1 MYNSDENEE
10 VLKGQDEVVY
20 DESVDFINGHDDKLP
35 TALPVLPLK
44 DMVVFPYTIF
54 PILAG
59 RQSSINAINKSLE
72 TDKYILLLAQIDEA
86 IEEPEDENLYKTGV
100 IAKIIQVLKMPNGLI
115 KVLVDGI
122 APAKVNSF
130 SHGTFRSADVT
141 VQFTSIKEDT
151 ELRALVRRATK
162 LFKEYINSNKEFPQE
177 TYTAYENIKEPD
189 RKLYYIASTLSMDVT
204 RKQKILEL
212 NDLHGQFYELLYSLS
227 SELEILNVE
236 KDIDD
241 KVYQAM
247 QKNQR
252 KFIVQEQIRILQEE
266 LGEDVDTDPELIKIK
281 ERIESAGMP
290 DAVKEK
296 AMDEFTKLRKTPS
309 MSPDFSVIRNYLE
322 WMVDVPWS
330 ETTKDN
336 FDLEHAKKILD
347 EDHYDLEKPKERIL
361 ELIAVLKLLKDKGI
375 SKPPKGQIL
384 CLVGPPGVG
393 KTSLGKSIARAL
405 NRKFTRISVGGVKDE
420 AEIRGHRRT
429 YIGSM
434 PGKIIQAMKK
444 AGTINPV
451 ILIDEIDKMS
461 NDFRGDPSSAMLEVL
476 DPEQNDSFNDH
487 YLDVDYDLSNVL
499 FVTTANVQYNIPL
512 PLQDRMEIIQMRSYL
527 DFEKVQIARRHIIPK
542 ELSEHGLDEKD
553 VVFSDKIL
561 FKIIDEYT
569 REAGVRNLE
578 REVSA
583 IIRKVTKDI
592 VLNLKKGKSRKYE
605 ITEDM
610 LPEYLGVP
618 KHKNKLAIQDEKG
631 RVGSVF
637 GLAWTSHGGDILH
650 TDVNIMRGTGKLTL
664 TGKLGDV
671 MKESAMAGLS
681 YIKSHADRLK
691 IPMNFFKQHDIH
703 IHLPEGA
710 IPKDGPSAGITMTMA
725 ILSAITGVPAKTDV
739 AMTGE
744 ITLRGDILPIGGL
757 NEKLLAALRSGI
769 VNVLIPEDN
778 LKDLPEVPKD
788 IVDELNI
795 IPVKHADEAIEKV
808 FGKKTIG
815 FKKKASK

>member
-1 MYNSDENEE
+1 MFGSEENDD
-10 VLKGQDEVVY
+10 VLKGQSEVLY
-20 DESVDFINGHDDKLP
+20 DESHTDNNGRDDKLP
-35 TALPVLPLK
+35 TELPVLPLK
-44 DMVVFPYTIF
+44 DLVVFPYMIF

-59 RQSSINAINKSLE
+59 RQSSINAINKSIE
-72 TDKYILLLAQIDEA
+72 SDKFILLLTQMDETV
-86 IEEPEDENLYKTGV
+86 EDPDEKNLYKTGV
-100 IAKIIQVLKMPNGLI
+100 VAKILQVLKMPNGLV

-122 APAKVNSF
+122 VPARVQSFAPGSFLTATVNI
-130 SHGTFRSADVT
+130 T
-141 VQFTSIKEDT
+141 FTSVKDDT
-151 ELRALVRRATK
+151 ELRALIRRASK
-162 LFKEYINSNKEFPQE
+162 VFKEYVESNKEFPQE
-177 TYTAYENIKEPD
+177 TYSAYENIKEPD
-189 RKLYYIASTLSMDVT
+189 RKLYYIASTLNLDAH
-204 RKQKILEL
+204 RKQKILETTE
-212 NDLHGQFYELLYSLS
+212 LHSQFYELLYALS

-281 ERIESAGMP
+281 EMIDEAKMP
-290 DAVKEK
+290 EAVLEK
-296 AMDEFTKLRKTPS
+296 AMDEFNKLRKTPQ
-309 MSPDFSVIRNYLE
+309 MSPDFSVIRNYLD

-330 ETTKDN
+330 EKTKDN
-336 FDLEHAKKILD
+336 FDLVHAKKILD

-405 NRKFTRISVGGVKDE
+405 SRKFTRISVGGVKDE

-461 NDFRGDPSSAMLEVL
+461 SDFRGDPSSAMLEVL

-512 PLQDRMEIIQMRSYL
+512 PLQDRMEIIEMRSYL
-527 DFEKVQIARRHIIPK
+527 DFEKVQIAKKHIIPK
-542 ELSEHGLDEKD
+542 ELAEHGLDKD
-553 VVFSDKIL
+553 DVKFSDSIL
-561 FKIIDEYT
+561 LKMIEDYT
-569 REAGVRNLE
+569 REAGVRSLE
-578 REVSA
+578 REISSV
-583 IIRKVTKDI
+583 IRKVTKDI
-592 VLNLKKGKSRKYE
+592 VLSKSKKKTKSVE
-605 ITEDM
+605 ITEE
-610 LPEYLGVP
+610 LLTKYLGVQ
-618 KHKNKLAIQDEKG
+618 KHKSKLAVQDIKG

-650 TDVNIMRGTGKLTL
+650 TDVNIMRGSGKLTL

-691 IPMNFFKQHDIH
+691 IPVNFFKQHDIH
-703 IHLPEGA
+703 VHLPEGA
-710 IPKDGPSAGITMTMA
+710 IPKDGPSAGITMAMA
-725 ILSAITGVPAKTDV
+725 ILSAITGVPAKTDIG
-739 AMTGE
+739 MTGE
-744 ITLRGDILPIGGL
+744 ITLRGEILPIGGL
-757 NEKLLAALRSGI
+757 NEKLLAALRSGLKT
-769 VNVLIPEDN
+769 VLIPEDN
-778 LKDLPEVPKD
+778 VKDLAEVPKE

-795 IPVKHADEAIEKV
+795 IPVKKADDAIEHV
-808 FGKKTIG
+808 FGRKTIG
-815 FKKKASK
+815 YKKKTR